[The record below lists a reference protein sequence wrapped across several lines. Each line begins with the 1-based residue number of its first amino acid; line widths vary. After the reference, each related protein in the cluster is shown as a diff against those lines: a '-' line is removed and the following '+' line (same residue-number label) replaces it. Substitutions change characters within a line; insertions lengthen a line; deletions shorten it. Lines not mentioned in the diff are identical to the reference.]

1 MNETLLKQWLVA
13 VEAHMQGFFGTDY
26 KLSLD
31 HGRKYIRVVKTCMRS
46 DVLPDRSV
54 FCFIDPTTGAIY
66 KAAGWKAP
74 AKGIRGYITDP
85 NFSIGRGVTQFGGS
99 YAR

>member
-13 VEAHMQGFFGTDY
+13 VEAHMQGFFGPEA

-31 HGRKYIRVVKTCMRS
+31 PGRKYIRVVKSRGA
-46 DVLPDRSV
+46 DDRSV
-54 FCFIDPTTGAIY
+54 FCFIDASTGAIY